1 MPWETLTVGKRLALG
16 AGRLACPGLRK
27 EGDSNITLFPNQLL
41 IPCPLSSWRVIMRQI
56 KTIIERTPEGFDA
69 QVNAAIQEIGS
80 EHLREIRTMM
90 STPTAPDGLSGA
102 FIAILIYDLLETGQE
117 EL

>member
-1 MPWETLTVGKRLALG
+1 
-16 AGRLACPGLRK
+16 
-27 EGDSNITLFPNQLL
+27 
-41 IPCPLSSWRVIMRQI
+41 MRQI

-80 EHLREIRTMM
+80 DHLREIRTMM
-90 STPTAPDGLSGA
+90 STPTEPDRLYGA

-117 EL
+117 ER

>member
-1 MPWETLTVGKRLALG
+1 
-16 AGRLACPGLRK
+16 
-27 EGDSNITLFPNQLL
+27 
-41 IPCPLSSWRVIMRQI
+41 MRQI
-56 KTIIERTPEGFDA
+56 KTILERTPEGFDA
-69 QVNAAIQEIGS
+69 QVNVAIQEIGS

-90 STPTAPDGLSGA
+90 STPTEPDCLSGA